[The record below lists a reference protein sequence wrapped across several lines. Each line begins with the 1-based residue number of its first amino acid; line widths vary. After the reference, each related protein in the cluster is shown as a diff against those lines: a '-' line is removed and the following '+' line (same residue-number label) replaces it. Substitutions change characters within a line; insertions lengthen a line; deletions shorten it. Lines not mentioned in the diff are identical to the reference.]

1 MQINILHTATFANV
15 LYHDDRGSVCFVG
28 VKEAAGQFRETKC
41 AKCQI
46 VDAVARAKG
55 EHAYISVNSFFSPW
69 LPRSTD
75 NLRQVNAIFV
85 DMDCHADDPT
95 RTRETIKE
103 ETAYLIRAIEEGWMP
118 RPTIIVDSGRGL
130 HLYYIY
136 ERSIPARLKGG
147 CANDKGLAVHADL
160 TRKIYARVSSVLD
173 GRALTVDCHCTDLS
187 RYARV
192 PGTVNPHTGTFCT
205 LIRWNGP
212 FYSFDSLYDALRR
225 GESDTH

>member
-28 VKEAAGQFRETKC
+28 VKEAGQFRETKC

-55 EHAYISVNSFFSPW
+55 EHIYLAVNSFFSQW
-69 LPRSTD
+69 SSRTAD

-85 DMDCHADDPT
+85 DVDCHIDDPT

-103 ETAYLIRAIEEGWMP
+103 ETAYLIRAVEEGWIP

-130 HLYYIY
+130 HLYYVY
-136 ERSIPARLKGG
+136 AKSIPARLKGG
-147 CANDKGLAVHADL
+147 CPNDKGLAVHADL
-160 TRKIYARVSSVLD
+160 TRKIYARVSSVFD
-173 GRALTVDCHCTDLS
+173 GRALTIDPQCADLS
-187 RYARV
+187 R
-192 PGTVNPHTGTFCT
+192 
-205 LIRWNGP
+205 
-212 FYSFDSLYDALRR
+212 
-225 GESDTH
+225 